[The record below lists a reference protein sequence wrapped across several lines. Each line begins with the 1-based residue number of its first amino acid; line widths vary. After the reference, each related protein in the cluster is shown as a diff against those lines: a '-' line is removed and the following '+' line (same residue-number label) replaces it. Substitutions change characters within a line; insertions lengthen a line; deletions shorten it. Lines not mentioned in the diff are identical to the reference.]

1 MTNIIKQTGAY
12 LEIVSFHLGE
22 QEFCIDIMA
31 IREIRGWAPVT
42 PMPHTPPYVLGL
54 INLRGAVIPVIDMAC
69 RLGMKMTEPSE
80 RSAIIVTDIA
90 GKLVGDD
97 SVEVEETDH
106 GLLERDDAAA
116 EGALGFRNDFRCRL
130 QILTLDRHHVGYLLD
145 QQADE
150 FAGDIGNDDG
160 GTL

>member
-1 MTNIIKQTGAY
+1 MMSAVRRRRRAAHSAKSMSIGKSLTMSNALKQSGAY

-80 RSAIIVTDIA
+80 
-90 GKLVGDD
+90 
-97 SVEVEETDH
+97 
-106 GLLERDDAAA
+106 
-116 EGALGFRNDFRCRL
+116 
-130 QILTLDRHHVGYLLD
+130 
-145 QQADE
+145 
-150 FAGDIGNDDG
+150 
-160 GTL
+160 